1 MNRFA
6 ADGERYRRVIRG
18 DSESAAIAAAPI
30 IAKTTRDPGGRG
42 IDGRLTSPK
51 THHASST
58 KDSPRIKLLDVD
70 SRGWEEFQRNH
81 GSALDAGLTQS
92 PHSA

>member
-51 THHASST
+51 THHASSSWT
-58 KDSPRIKLLDVD
+58 ST
-70 SRGWEEFQRNH
+70 RGVEEFQRNH

>member
-51 THHASST
+51 THHASS
-58 KDSPRIKLLDVD
+58 S
-70 SRGWEEFQRNH
+70 
-81 GSALDAGLTQS
+81 
-92 PHSA
+92 